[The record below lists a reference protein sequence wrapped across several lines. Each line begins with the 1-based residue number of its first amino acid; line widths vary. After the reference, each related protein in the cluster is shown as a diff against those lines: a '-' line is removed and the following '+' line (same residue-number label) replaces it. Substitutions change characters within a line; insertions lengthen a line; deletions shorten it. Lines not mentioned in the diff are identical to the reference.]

1 MLQAIEITNDTY
13 NGIEC
18 IYKALM
24 NIFLLATIVALHSSL
39 VSDLVGQSFK
49 TSVASNLVSLFP
61 KKNSESQVLPG

>member
-24 NIFLLATIVALHSSL
+24 NIFLLATKVALHSSL
-39 VSDLVGQSFK
+39 VSDLVGQIFEL
-49 TSVASNLVSLFP
+49 A
-61 KKNSESQVLPG
+61 